1 MKALSCPKCGAPVEV
16 DESSRAATVRCPFC
30 GSTLAPTR
38 TLSAA
43 GAPVVID
50 LRRVTRAGATAARW
64 VALGFVLVLLATGG
78 ILWVALGS
86 ARQGLARVPASL
98 VRPAPS
104 RPPARPAARRLA
116 ELADLTRADAW
127 QRLDLAAPAGGFAAF
142 DPVAELSWATTIGQA
157 WRRDALL
164 ERIDVVRLRPDGT
177 LNLADDEEASAM
189 FRFVSPQAV
198 ADFERQ
204 ARLSTRVEAET
215 GLFVKL
221 AGGVVTALVVEARGD
236 DLPPDFPADAL
247 ALRELLPRLRRD
259 PRFAE
264 LPFLSGYLIRL
275 DAEGWVWYLSPLG
288 GVSLPRA
295 RARDGRIWPYRAAR

>member
-1 MKALSCPKCGAPVEV
+1 MKALSCPRCGAPVEV

-50 LRRVTRAGATAARW
+50 LRRVGRAGATAARW

-78 ILWVALGS
+78 ILWVALGA

-177 LNLADDEEASAM
+177 LNLGDDDEASAM
-189 FRFVSPQAV
+189 YRFVSPRAV
-198 ADFERQ
+198 AEFQRQ

-221 AGGVVTALVVEARGD
+221 AGGGVTALVVEARGD
-236 DLPPDFPADAL
+236 ELPPDFPADAL

-259 PRFAE
+259 SRFAE

-275 DAEGWVWYLSPLG
+275 DDEGWVWYLAPLG